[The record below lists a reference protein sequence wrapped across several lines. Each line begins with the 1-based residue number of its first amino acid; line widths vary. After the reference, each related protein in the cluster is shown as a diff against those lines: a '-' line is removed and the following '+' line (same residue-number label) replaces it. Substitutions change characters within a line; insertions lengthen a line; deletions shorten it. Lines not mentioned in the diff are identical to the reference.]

1 MTADSSMRAVV
12 IDRFG
17 GPEVLRVADLP
28 VPRPRP
34 GEVLIRV
41 GAAGINAIDWKTRAG
56 RGVSIQ
62 RFPAVL
68 GWDVSGTVVATGPGT
83 SRVRPGDEVFGMV
96 RFPSLASAYA
106 EFVTAPEGEL
116 AVKPSGVEHRG
127 AAGAMVALTAW
138 QTLFDRGGLAQ
149 GQRVLVHGAAG
160 GVGHVAVQLARSV
173 GAAVICTASE
183 NNREFLLDLGA
194 RTIVDY
200 RTTGW
205 EDSVR
210 DCDIV
215 VDTRGGA
222 DFYRLVRTLRPGGII
237 VTIVGPQP
245 GHEAAVNQRGVRAG
259 YSYVTPN
266 GPLLARIAELMANG
280 SLRIHVE
287 RAFALDEVA
296 EAHAV
301 GDAGH
306 VRGLLVLE
314 ISAA

>member
-1 MTADSSMRAVV
+1 MTAVSSMRAVV

-17 GPEVLRVADLP
+17 GPEVLHVTELP
-28 VPRPRP
+28 PPKPRP

-83 SRVRPGDEVFGMV
+83 SRVRAGDEVFGMV

-138 QTLFDRGGLAQ
+138 QTLFDRGGLTP

-160 GVGHVAVQLARSV
+160 GVGHVAVQLARTA

-194 RTIVDY
+194 RTVVDY

-210 DCDIV
+210 DCDVV

-222 DFYRLVRTLRPGGII
+222 DFYRLVQTLRPGGII

-245 GHEAAVNQRGVRAG
+245 GHEAAVNQHGVRAG

-266 GPLLARIAELMANG
+266 GPLLARIAKLMANG

-314 ISAA
+314 IPAA